1 VVVSAQSIT
10 FTATEGATLSG
21 TLYGRGSRAVILSN
35 EGNNASAPWR
45 PVAQMLAAKGY
56 LVLSYGYEPTDAAFT
71 GLAAHA
77 LADLRAAVA
86 FLGTRSVTRTVLI
99 GASLGA
105 LVSLKAASTLR
116 CDGLAAISS
125 PIGYQDVQLS
135 DADVSRL
142 AMPKLFVTSL
152 DNQPFAGDTLH
163 LFDVSPEPKDKLVYP
178 GDAHGTEL
186 FVGVTGA
193 DLLPAL
199 LRFVQRVAPAA

>member
-1 VVVSAQSIT
+1 M
-10 FTATEGATLSG
+10 LSG
-21 TLYGRGSRAVILSN
+21 TLYGQGSLAVVLSN

-45 PVAQMLAAKGY
+45 PVAQLLAAQGY
-56 LVLSYGYEPTDAAFT
+56 LVLSYAYRPTDAAFT

-86 FLGTRSVTRTVLI
+86 FLGTRSVNRNILL

-105 LVSLKAASTLR
+105 LDSLKAASTLR
-116 CDGLAAISS
+116 CDGLVAISS

-135 DADVSRL
+135 DADLSHL
-142 AMPKLFVTSL
+142 AMPKLFVTSA

-163 LFDVSPEPKDKLVYP
+163 LFDASPEPKDKLVYP
-178 GDAHGTEL
+178 GDAHGTAL
-186 FVGVTGA
+186 FAGATGA

-199 LRFVQRVAPAA
+199 LRFVQRAAPTA